1 MAPRKASVSDFQFQW
16 GSNYGM
22 DGFQY
27 ALDYNSGNRDRSVM
41 KDRQTAK
48 NKLVLP
54 GAATLQ
60 TPPLGDALFPGDSEE
75 PSAVAEDEVFAKE
88 AADLSDVGLLPTRAL
103 DAPIVDHSWF
113 TMAEQDPARLPK
125 NSKVTGLTELQQLWT
140 ARTNGNR
147 RETLLDPRYAQP
159 FKEAPSKTFP
169 VHTLSKI
176 VAQAMRRSASGLEID
191 KVLEEATLGLPA
203 KAAQKVH
210 LPLLRVR
217 EDHGLAGRVF
227 IRASAYPGCHQ
238 GKWAREVQKTASA
251 AHYVISKPECQG
263 CPKNLESTCRTFG
276 GKQIVAS
283 VPWEEAKEF
292 YGPKLELS
300 GRPIRKDL
308 PPREALRL
316 ALASPTKRTR
326 LTEPTAFHI
335 QPDPLKGMTAKAALA
350 ELRNYRPKPVVLKTA
365 AEALREKQIARVGE
379 ELSGLERQGALSGE
393 VIAKLRSK
401 LGEAPPLDIL
411 KAAKWMVQVGELK
424 KGAYQGPTIRAAL
437 HSVLGGVSLKEANRR
452 FDLALQKEA
461 QKRTLVQYQK
471 AASALGLWVRMG
483 LLEQSKSEEILASG
497 QDPQVMVA
505 QAKELAKQASAKK
518 GAYQGPTIRAALH
531 SVLGG
536 VSLKEANRRFD
547 LALQKEAQKRT
558 LVQYQ
563 KAASALGLWVRMGL
577 LEQSKSEEILASGQD
592 PQVMVAQAKELAKQ
606 ASAKKRAFSG
616 PQLLSA
622 QEAQART
629 RFSSEEIQRNLAGA
643 ERARTAKQEELA
655 RGQLQRSARQ
665 SFRVLEMAVSNGVP
679 RQELLGLAR
688 KIPQN
693 QRELLRGELRGLFA
707 KVSDKRPEIS
717 SRNYQGHVFKEAK
730 PLLVQHQRREAS
742 KQEIQKAAS
751 ETLILLNRGFAGSA
765 LVRALGPRHEGV
777 WSKVQEV
784 RKAHEGRAGHLY
796 IAAEAHT
803 NLGPVAGCEKGAA
816 MYREVPVK
824 VVLPAPQCEDCSFRG
839 PGRSGTEGHCLKF
852 ARDLVSPERLRSLEP
867 VRKSATQ
874 RLATAQD
881 PGAGWF
887 DSRGLEIPAEPRKA
901 KQTSSDVELP
911 LPSLENLP

>member
-518 GAYQGPTIRAALH
+518 
-531 SVLGG
+531 
-536 VSLKEANRRFD
+536 
-547 LALQKEAQKRT
+547 
-558 LVQYQ
+558 
-563 KAASALGLWVRMGL
+563 
-577 LEQSKSEEILASGQD
+577 
-592 PQVMVAQAKELAKQ
+592 
-606 ASAKKRAFSG
+606 RAFSG

>member
-461 QKRTLVQYQK
+461 QKRTLVQYRK
-471 AASALGLWVRMG
+471 AASTLGLWVRMG

-505 QAKELAKQASAKK
+505 
-518 GAYQGPTIRAALH
+518 H
-531 SVLGG
+531 
-536 VSLKEANRRFD
+536 
-547 LALQKEAQKRT
+547 
-558 LVQYQ
+558 
-563 KAASALGLWVRMGL
+563 
-577 LEQSKSEEILASGQD
+577 
-592 PQVMVAQAKELAKQ
+592 AKELAKQ

>member
-461 QKRTLVQYQK
+461 QKRTLVQYRK
-471 AASALGLWVRMG
+471 AAS
-483 LLEQSKSEEILASG
+483 
-497 QDPQVMVA
+497 
-505 QAKELAKQASAKK
+505 
-518 GAYQGPTIRAALH
+518 T
-531 SVLGG
+531 
-536 VSLKEANRRFD
+536 
-547 LALQKEAQKRT
+547 
-558 LVQYQ
+558 
-563 KAASALGLWVRMGL
+563 LGLWVRMGL